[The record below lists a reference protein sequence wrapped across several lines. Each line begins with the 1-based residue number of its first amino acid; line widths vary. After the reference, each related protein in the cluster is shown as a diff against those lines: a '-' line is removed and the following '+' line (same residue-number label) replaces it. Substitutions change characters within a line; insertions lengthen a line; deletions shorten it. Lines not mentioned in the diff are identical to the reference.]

1 MIIDLCFTHVGRFVS
16 DRTKCNPHLIDEHD
30 GENGLVDVLGFA
42 VGEKER
48 EGGRERQGRHLAQHV
63 AEIGTQCD
71 NSEVGQSSA
80 KLNLREACDSLQ
92 DDIELSSLAGT
103 NGNTCGLK
111 QKTEVSVN
119 LSAAQK
125 LCLPFSSLLFSFL
138 QNDLIS
144 TLHLEKNKNNFL

>member
-1 MIIDLCFTHVGRFVS
+1 MIIDLCFTYVGRFVS

-30 GENGLVDVLGFA
+30 GENGLVDVPGFA

-48 EGGRERQGRHLAQHV
+48 EGGRKRKGGQGRHLAQHV
-63 AEIGTQCD
+63 AGIGTQCD

-80 KLNLREACDSLQ
+80 KFNLREARDSLQ

-111 QKTEVSVN
+111 QKTKKTPRGFSESFCSSET
-119 LSAAQK
+119 L
-125 LCLPFSSLLFSFL
+125 SSLLFSFL
-138 QNDLIS
+138 
-144 TLHLEKNKNNFL
+144 